1 MRLTDAD
8 VTYRADSI
16 DAGPAADPPA
26 VVARPAGPRP
36 AGGRSAVVVAAAGG
50 DFRPHP
56 PRCAR
61 RDAAE
66 HDRPHPGPPGAGAAA
81 ESRRRAAAVRGER
94 SRPGR
99 RLSGAGDSV
108 RAAAASANGV
118 VAVAVPQ
125 GQMRRLFA
133 ELLGID
139 VGRSLFLYLSNDQ
152 KPTPVRCAVAEFQAR
167 DGLLTAQRLTVDNRR
182 GVGAGRRRHRLAQ

>member
-1 MRLTDAD
+1 M
-8 VTYRADSI
+8 
-16 DAGPAADPPA
+16 
-26 VVARPAGPRP
+26 
-36 AGGRSAVVVAAAGG
+36 
-50 DFRPHP
+50 
-56 PRCAR
+56 
-61 RDAAE
+61 
-66 HDRPHPGPPGAGAAA
+66 
-81 ESRRRAAAVRGER
+81 
-94 SRPGR
+94 
-99 RLSGAGDSV
+99 